1 VRLRLAVGAI
11 GLALA
16 AYGGFLILSR
26 QGFGD
31 WVEIGAWLA
40 VGVVV
45 HDGVLAPL
53 AIGVGLLVSR
63 LVPLVARGPVAV
75 GAVVLASSTLLAIPV
90 LGRFGARA
98 DNPTLL
104 DRNYLVGWLVVAA
117 LVAAGVVVGTL
128 LRARAV
134 GAEPTGGGGR
144 PGPRARG

>member
-1 VRLRLAVGAI
+1 MRLRLAVGAT

-16 AYGGFLILSR
+16 AYGAFLVLSR

-31 WVEIGAWLA
+31 WVEIVAWLA

-53 AIGVGLLVSR
+53 AIGAGLLVSR
-63 LVPLVARGPVAV
+63 LLPAVARGPVAV

-90 LGRFGARA
+90 LGRFGARP

-104 DRNYLVGWLVVAA
+104 DRNYVVGWLVLA
-117 LVAAGVVVGTL
+117 LLVTAGVVVGTL
-128 LRARAV
+128 VRGRTGAV
-134 GAEPTGGGGR
+134 APVRGGGR
-144 PGPRARG
+144 PGTRAGG